1 MKLLLLLLLLPFSLF
16 SQTEIGLHLNARNA
30 KTAKVFDYYFKL
42 TTKTVIDSAY
52 TIKLMGNYER
62 DEGINYYS
70 YSIEFETK
78 YGSSEYYKD
87 TEKEVEYLSLAMFY
101 PVSDWLRIGYSYMRT
116 EVSYHSVFIGLRWK
130 FIYVDLSF
138 FDKIHKLKA
147 VANPQYNLTKKL
159 KLGIEAGII
168 SIQNELKWVGGLTFN
183 YKLK

>member
-1 MKLLLLLLLLPFSLF
+1 MKLLLILLLLPLNLF
-16 SQTEIGLHLNARNA
+16 SQKELSLHLNARNA
-30 KTAKVFDYYFKL
+30 KTTDQFDYYSKL
-42 TTKTVIDSAY
+42 TLVVVDTSY
-52 TIKLMGNYER
+52 TLNLMGNFER
-62 DEGINYYS
+62 DEGVNYYS
-70 YSIEFETK
+70 YSCGIEFK
-78 YGSSEYYKD
+78 YASTEYYKD
-87 TEKEVEYLSLAMFY
+87 TEKEVEYLSLALFY
-101 PVSDWLRIGYSYMRT
+101 PVSDWLRIGYNYMRT
-116 EVSYHSVFIGLRWK
+116 EVSYHSIFIGLRWK